1 LVELEQD
8 LSRLQKE
15 GLGLAAISYDSVAI
29 LKNFADRR
37 KITFPLLS
45 DPESQ
50 IIRAF
55 GILNETVKP
64 GTSQYGIP
72 HPGTY
77 IVDREGRIVS
87 KYFEEDYRERVS
99 ASNILAGQF
108 GERVEASSTTVEAKH
123 VRLST
128 AASMPVARPG
138 HRILLALELDLK
150 PKMHVYAP
158 GVTGY
163 IPIDWKLEETGAAK
177 VRPVQYPS
185 AQKLRLKPIH
195 ETALVYQG
203 NVRMTREIT
212 FGPEDTL
219 KALVSP
225 SGELVLKGS
234 LRYQACDD
242 RECYVPET
250 VPVEWRFRFE
260 ALERERVP
268 VELQRK
274 AQ

>member
-1 LVELEQD
+1 LVELEQN
-8 LSRLQKE
+8 LARIRKA

-45 DPESQ
+45 DPESK

-55 GILNETVKP
+55 GILNEEVKP
-64 GTSQYGIP
+64 GAVPYGIP
-72 HPGTY
+72 RPGTF
-77 IVDREGRIVS
+77 IVDRQGKIVS

-99 ASNILAGQF
+99 ISDILAGQF
-108 GERVEASSTTVEAKH
+108 GERVDASGPAVEAKH
-123 VRLST
+123 LRLST
-128 AASMPVARPG
+128 AASTPMAHPG
-138 HRILLALELDLK
+138 HRVLLTLELDLK
-150 PKMHVYAP
+150 PRMHVYAP

-177 VRPVQYPS
+177 VRPAQYP
-185 AQKLRLKPIH
+185 AALRLRLKPIR

-203 NVRMTREIT
+203 HVRMTREIT
-212 FGPEDTL
+212 FGAENTL
-219 KALVSP
+219 KPLLSP
-225 SGELVLKGS
+225 SGEVVLKGS

-242 RECYVPET
+242 RECFMPET

-260 ALERERVP
+260 PLDRVRVP
-268 VELQRK
+268 AELQRP
-274 AQ
+274 AR